1 MNLITKL
8 PIGFVWHV
16 QHKRAGRLLSEE
28 TIHNLIPTEGL
39 NHILS
44 IVLKAGTQQ
53 TNWYVALF
61 EGNYTPVLGDT
72 AANFAANATECTA
85 YDSATRPAWTGGSVS
100 GGAVSNTAS
109 KAEFVMSADKT
120 VYGAALLSS
129 STKSG
134 TSGVLLSNVRFS
146 TAKVLETDDT
156 LDVAVGI
163 TLVNP

>member
-8 PIGFVWHV
+8 PVAFIWHV
-16 QHKRAGRLLSEE
+16 QYKRAGRLLGEE
-28 TIHNLIPTEGL
+28 TIRNLIPTEGL

-44 IVLKAGTQQ
+44 IVLKGGTQQ
-53 TNWYVALF
+53 ASWFVALF

-72 AANFAANATECTA
+72 AANFAANATECTS
-85 YDSATRPAWTGGSVS
+85 YDSATRPAWTGGSVAA
-100 GGAVSNTAS
+100 GAVSNVDS
-109 KAEFVMSADKT
+109 KAAFVMSAAKT

-129 STKSG
+129 STKGG
-134 TSGVLLSNVRFS
+134 TTGVLLSNARFS
-146 TAKVLETDDT
+146 TAKVLEIDDT